1 MKKGKVVVIDDSP
14 IARRLAMATLSEEGY
29 KVYTAEDGEEG
40 YKLAEEV
47 LPNVV
52 LVDFIMPRMNG
63 YQFCKMM
70 RDNEALRH
78 IPIILV
84 TAKGED
90 AGEQFRKKFG
100 VCDYLIKP
108 FEPSELIDK
117 VNTIQTWDAAELCPD
132 MESEAIFDQAASDNA
147 GPVED
152 FIRIDEDLKE
162 DIPSAFANVAE
173 EFAEIKPLDIDEPV
187 GNTNARPVEIDKALD
202 ELNSFIHAPHY
213 THEEQPSFASS
224 EAQQTP
230 SGESVEQIVQKV
242 LQKELSSILKTS
254 MSSIV
259 TQQGSMP
266 VPADAILSGELADFN
281 IFDIFQLVD
290 STQLTGNMT
299 VYAGQTVYVIYFE
312 QGRIVYAAASAE
324 QGGLLFGDFV
334 EKRIGISREV
344 FSRVAETA
352 RAKAISL
359 YRAFIDEGV
368 LSRDELLT
376 LIRDKTDDAVCS
388 ILELSAGKFY
398 FQKAPLP
405 ADLRDIP
412 IRLKP
417 AQVILEGVKR
427 VAKRKYLR

>member
-40 YKLAEEV
+40 YKLAEEI

-70 RDNEALRH
+70 RDNEALRN

-108 FEPSELIDK
+108 FEPSELVDK
-117 VNTIQTWDAAELCPD
+117 VNTIQTWDASEMCP
-132 MESEAIFDQAASDNA
+132 EPAPEEIFEQQINDKT
-147 GPVED
+147 PVED
-152 FIRIDEDLKE
+152 DVIRIDEDLSLKE
-162 DIPSAFANVAE
+162 ALPSDFIKIE
-173 EFAEIKPLDIDEPV
+173 EDYAEIKPVDIESDDS
-187 GNTNARPVEIDKALD
+187 NLRSVEIDNAMN
-202 ELNSFIHAPHY
+202 ELNSFIRDPHFAADEKP
-213 THEEQPSFASS
+213 HEITPEPYAGQSS
-224 EAQQTP
+224 
-230 SGESVEQIVQKV
+230 ESVEQIVQKV
-242 LQKELSSILKTS
+242 LQKELSSILK
-254 MSSIV
+254 SSFAA
-259 TQQGSMP
+259 QQGAMP
-266 VPADAILSGELADFN
+266 APADAILSGELSDFN

-290 STQLTGNMT
+290 SAQLTGNMS
-299 VYAGQTVYVIYFE
+299 VSAGQSLYIIYFE

-344 FSRVAETA
+344 FTRVAETA
-352 RAKAISL
+352 RAKSISL
-359 YRAFIDEGV
+359 YRAFLEEGV
-368 LSRDELLT
+368 LSRDELLS
-376 LIRDKTDDAVCS
+376 LIRDKTDDAVCA
-388 ILELSAGKFY
+388 ILELDAGKFY
-398 FQKAPLP
+398 FQKAALP

>member
-47 LPNVV
+47 MPNVV

-70 RDNEALRH
+70 RDNEALRN

-117 VNTIQTWDAAELCPD
+117 VNTIQTWDPSEICASD
-132 MESEAIFDQAASDNA
+132 ISEAPEKTPAKNDIHILSDDLS
-147 GPVED
+147 ED
-152 FIRIDEDLKE
+152 FVKIDEDF
-162 DIPSAFANVAE
+162 P
-173 EFAEIKPLDIDEPV
+173 EIKPLDLDEPV
-187 GNTNARPVEIDKALD
+187 EIKPVEIEKAMD
-202 ELNSFIHAPHY
+202 ELNSFIRDPHY
-213 THEEQPSFASS
+213 ATEEPGTAVSPEPYS
-224 EAQQTP
+224 AQKE
-230 SGESVEQIVQKV
+230 ESVEQIVQKV
-242 LQKELSSILKTS
+242 LQKELSSILKNS

-259 TQQGSMP
+259 AQPGVITA
-266 VPADAILSGELADFN
+266 PADSILSGELSDFN

-290 STQLTGNMT
+290 STQLTGSMT
-299 VYAGQTVYVIYFE
+299 VNAAQSSYMIYFD
-312 QGRIVYAAASAE
+312 QGKIVYAAASAE
-324 QGGLLFGDFV
+324 QGGLLFGDFI

-344 FSRVAETA
+344 FNRVTETA
-352 RAKAISL
+352 RSKSISL
-359 YRAFIDEGV
+359 YRAFIEEGI

-376 LIRDKTDDAVCS
+376 IIRDKTDDAVCS
-388 ILELSAGKFY
+388 ILDLDAGKFY
-398 FQKAPLP
+398 FQKSQLP
-405 ADLRDIP
+405 ADLKDIP

>member
-47 LPNVV
+47 IPNVV

-70 RDNEALRH
+70 RDNEALKN

-117 VNTIQTWDAAELCPD
+117 VNTIQTWNPSDMCEPD
-132 MESEAIFDQAASDNA
+132 PASRPEEAYNETDDIHILPDDLT
-147 GPVED
+147 ED
-152 FIRIDEDLKE
+152 FAKIE
-162 DIPSAFANVAE
+162 N
-173 EFAEIKPLDIDEPV
+173 EFPEIKPLDMDETV
-187 GNTNARPVEIDKALD
+187 EIKPVEIEKAMD
-202 ELNSFIHAPHY
+202 ELNSFIQGSHY
-213 THEEQPSFASS
+213 TADEQKPAAATESYSS
-224 EAQQTP
+224 PAEKT
-230 SGESVEQIVQKV
+230 VEQIVQKV
-242 LQKELSSILKTS
+242 LQNELSMILKN
-254 MSSIV
+254 SISTISV
-259 TQQGSMP
+259 QPGVVSA
-266 VPADAILSGELADFN
+266 PADAILSGELSNFN

-290 STQLTGNMT
+290 STQLTGSMT
-299 VYAGQTVYVIYFE
+299 VNAAQSSYMIYFD
-312 QGRIVYAAASAE
+312 QGKIVYAAASTD
-324 QGGLLFGDFV
+324 QGGLLFGDFI

-352 RAKAISL
+352 RAKSISL
-359 YRAFIDEGV
+359 YKAFIEEGV
-368 LSRDELLT
+368 LSRDDLLT
-376 LIRDKTDDAVCS
+376 LIRDKTDDAVCA
-388 ILELSAGKFY
+388 ILELDAGKFY
-398 FQKAPLP
+398 FQKSALP
-405 ADLRDIP
+405 ADLKDIP